1 MRTEPHHEFCS
12 ARFTERCS
20 GAKHGE
26 REAGDD
32 VNVEPRAGR
41 GQGRRRREEREREGG
56 SVRCSITLVSA
67 VRSGRSGVERSSDSV
82 LRGPQY
88 YSRARTTRPD
98 RATRSGTDPPLPA
111 EKTETFYSLTYFFF
125 YPQLPL
131 QPKQRVM
138 PSINMKLE
146 MVTIIACE
154 VDTEVFTSDKMQ
166 VRCSVLS
173 FVKLK

>member
-41 GQGRRRREEREREGG
+41 GQGRRRRDEREREGG

-67 VRSGRSGVERSSDSV
+67 VRSGRSGAERSRAEQRLCLAGSTVLQPSQNNSPGPSDAFRDRS
-82 LRGPQY
+82 
-88 YSRARTTRPD
+88 PD
-98 RATRSGTDPPLPA
+98 PA
-111 EKTETFYSLTYFFF
+111 EKTFYSLAYFFF
-125 YPQLPL
+125 TPNSLFNQS
-131 QPKQRVM
+131 R
-138 PSINMKLE
+138 E
-146 MVTIIACE
+146 
-154 VDTEVFTSDKMQ
+154 
-166 VRCSVLS
+166 
-173 FVKLK
+173 

>member
-1 MRTEPHHEFCS
+1 M
-12 ARFTERCS
+12 
-20 GAKHGE
+20 
-26 REAGDD
+26 
-32 VNVEPRAGR
+32 
-41 GQGRRRREEREREGG
+41 
-56 SVRCSITLVSA
+56 RCSITLVSA

-98 RATRSGTDPPLPA
+98 RATRSGTDPPHPA
-111 EKTETFYSLTYFFF
+111 EKTETFYSHTYLFLLLFFFF

-166 VRCSVLS
+166 VRCSVSS
-173 FVKLK
+173 FVKLGGKKMKERKKK

>member
-1 MRTEPHHEFCS
+1 MRANNNNSNRIKLTNKQQHKKKKKRSGGRMRTEPHHEFCS

-67 VRSGRSGVERSSDSV
+67 VRSERSGAERSSDSV
-82 LRGPQY
+82 LRGPQH

-98 RATRSGTDPPLPA
+98 RATRSGTDPPHPA

-125 YPQLPL
+125 
-131 QPKQRVM
+131 
-138 PSINMKLE
+138 
-146 MVTIIACE
+146 
-154 VDTEVFTSDKMQ
+154 FTPNSLFNQ
-166 VRCSVLS
+166 SRE
-173 FVKLK
+173 